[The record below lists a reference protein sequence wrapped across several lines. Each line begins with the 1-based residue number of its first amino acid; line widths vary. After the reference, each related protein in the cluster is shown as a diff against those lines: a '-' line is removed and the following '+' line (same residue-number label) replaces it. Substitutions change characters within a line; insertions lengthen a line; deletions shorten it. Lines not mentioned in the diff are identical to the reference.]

1 VKEGSR
7 RVMAS
12 TSTIR
17 TEIPRTM
24 VKGTLELSTLSETER
39 SNKLLFD
46 ALGLWTRNPVYGE
59 LPSKTIAWRLLT
71 AVRNNKIKVFY
82 EGKEPYA
89 FVTWAFFTEQERVT
103 GEYWGEEV
111 FARTD
116 GSVLKILDMVAYHS
130 VLYIGRQLYK
140 YFKDE
145 YPHVRRVYAKRGN
158 REAWYDIRRD

>member
-1 VKEGSR
+1 
-7 RVMAS
+7 MTAS
-12 TSTIR
+12 TLTIR
-17 TEIPRTM
+17 TVIPETM

-71 AVRNNKIKVFY
+71 AVKNNKIKVFY

-111 FARTD
+111 FARND
-116 GSVLKILDMVAYHS
+116 GTVLKVVDMVAYHS
-130 VLYIGRQLYK
+130 VLYIGRQLYRF
-140 YFKDE
+140 FKDE

>member
-1 VKEGSR
+1 
-7 RVMAS
+7 MTAS

-17 TEIPRTM
+17 TVTPETTA
-24 VKGTLELSTLSETER
+24 KGTLESFRLNETER

-59 LPSKTIAWRLLT
+59 LPSKTIAWRLLP
-71 AVRNNKIKVFY
+71 AFKNNKIKMFY
-82 EGKEPYA
+82 ENGEPYA

-116 GSVLKILDMVAYHS
+116 GSVLKIVDMVAYHS

-145 YPHVRRVYAKRGN
+145 YPNVRRVYARRGN

>member
-1 VKEGSR
+1 
-7 RVMAS
+7 MTAS

-17 TEIPRTM
+17 TEIPRTT

-71 AVRNNKIKVFY
+71 AVKNNKIKVFY

-103 GEYWGEEV
+103 GDYWGEEV

-116 GSVLKILDMVAYHS
+116 GPVLKILDMVAYHS

>member
-1 VKEGSR
+1 
-7 RVMAS
+7 MTAS

-17 TEIPRTM
+17 TEIPKTT

-71 AVRNNKIKVFY
+71 AVKNNKIKVFY

-103 GEYWGEEV
+103 GDYWGEEV

-145 YPHVRRVYAKRGN
+145 YPHVRRVYARRGN

>member
-1 VKEGSR
+1 
-7 RVMAS
+7 MTAS
-12 TSTIR
+12 ISTIR
-17 TEIPRTM
+17 TVIPRTM
-24 VKGTLELSTLSETER
+24 VKGTLELSTQSETER

-103 GEYWGEEV
+103 GEYLGEEV

-116 GSVLKILDMVAYHS
+116 GPVLKILDMVAYHS
-130 VLYIGRQLYK
+130 VLYIGRQLYRF
-140 YFKDE
+140 FKDE
-145 YPHVRRVYAKRGN
+145 YPHVNRVYARRGN
-158 REAWYDIRRD
+158 REAWYDIRR

>member
-1 VKEGSR
+1 
-7 RVMAS
+7 MTAS

-17 TEIPRTM
+17 TEIPKTM

-71 AVRNNKIKVFY
+71 AVKNNKIKVFY

-103 GEYWGEEV
+103 GDYWGEEV

-116 GSVLKILDMVAYHS
+116 GPVLKILDMVAYHS

>member
-1 VKEGSR
+1 
-7 RVMAS
+7 MTAS

-17 TEIPRTM
+17 TVTPETT

-82 EGKEPYA
+82 EDKEPYA

-116 GSVLKILDMVAYHS
+116 GPVLKILDMVAYHS

-145 YPHVRRVYAKRGN
+145 YPNVRRVYAKRGN

>member
-1 VKEGSR
+1 MTV
-7 RVMAS
+7 S

-17 TEIPRTM
+17 TEIPRTT

-71 AVRNNKIKVFY
+71 AVKNNKIKVFY

-103 GEYWGEEV
+103 GDYWGEEV
-111 FARTD
+111 FARND
-116 GSVLKILDMVAYHS
+116 GSVLKVVDMVAYHS
-130 VLYIGRQLYK
+130 VLYIGRQLYR

-145 YPHVRRVYAKRGN
+145 YPHVRRVYARRGN
-158 REAWYDIRRD
+158 REAWYDIRR

>member
-1 VKEGSR
+1 
-7 RVMAS
+7 
-12 TSTIR
+12 
-17 TEIPRTM
+17 M
-24 VKGTLELSTLSETER
+24 VKGTSELSTRSETER

-71 AVRNNKIKVFY
+71 AVKNNKIKVFY

-103 GEYWGEEV
+103 GDYWGEEV

-116 GSVLKILDMVAYHS
+116 GSVLKVVDMVAYHS
-130 VLYIGRQLYK
+130 VLYISRQLYR

-145 YPHVRRVYAKRGN
+145 YPHVRRVYARRGN

>member
-1 VKEGSR
+1 VT
-7 RVMAS
+7 AS

-17 TEIPRTM
+17 TEIPKTM

-71 AVRNNKIKVFY
+71 AVKNNKIKVFY

-103 GEYWGEEV
+103 GDYWGEEV

-116 GSVLKILDMVAYHS
+116 GPVLKILDMVAYHS

-145 YPHVRRVYAKRGN
+145 YPNVRRVYAKRGN

>member
-1 VKEGSR
+1 VT
-7 RVMAS
+7 AS

-17 TEIPRTM
+17 TEIPRTT

-71 AVRNNKIKVFY
+71 AVKNNKIKVFY

-103 GEYWGEEV
+103 GDYWGEEV

-116 GSVLKILDMVAYHS
+116 GPVLKILDMVAYHS

>member
-1 VKEGSR
+1 MTV
-7 RVMAS
+7 S
-12 TSTIR
+12 TLTIR

-71 AVRNNKIKVFY
+71 AVKNNKIKVFY

-116 GSVLKILDMVAYHS
+116 GPVLKIVDMVAYHS
-130 VLYIGRQLYK
+130 VLYIGRQLYR

-145 YPHVRRVYAKRGN
+145 YPHVRRVYARRGN
-158 REAWYDIRRD
+158 REAWYDIRR